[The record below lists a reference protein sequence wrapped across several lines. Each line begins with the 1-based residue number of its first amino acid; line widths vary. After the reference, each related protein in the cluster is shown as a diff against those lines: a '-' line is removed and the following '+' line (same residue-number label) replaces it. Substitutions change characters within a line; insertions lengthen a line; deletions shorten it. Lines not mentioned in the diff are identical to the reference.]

1 MLWIGIVIGLL
12 FSSAAWGVLTWQ
24 LVKAWKREYL
34 ESQRLRLIEVE
45 VGIYREEF
53 GRLADDYSQL
63 KRSIDEAGEKE
74 GVP

>member
-1 MLWIGIVIGLL
+1 LGCFFLPPLGV
-12 FSSAAWGVLTWQ
+12 VLTWQ